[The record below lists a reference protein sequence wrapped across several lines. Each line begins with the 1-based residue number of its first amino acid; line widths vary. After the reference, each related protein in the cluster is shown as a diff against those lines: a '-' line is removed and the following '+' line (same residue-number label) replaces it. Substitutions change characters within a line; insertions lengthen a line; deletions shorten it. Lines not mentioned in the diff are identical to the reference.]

1 MKNNL
6 IFLILIIIPL
16 VLCSCKKENVIITSN
31 TCSIAETTGSKLY
44 FTMKANNDIIT
55 SISMNYLITPKA
67 LGITNEG
74 INSLEEIDNIT
85 LENIKK
91 DFIKELGLENNNQK
105 GIEVNVEFNENMI
118 LTIDANLKKSDIS
131 ILNKIGF
138 NIDSNNM
145 SLSKS
150 VSDFTKKGYS
160 CN

>member
-1 MKNNL
+1 MKKSY

-16 VLCSCKKENVIITSN
+16 MLCSCKKENVIITSN
-31 TCSIAETTGSKLY
+31 TCSITETTGSELN
-44 FTMKANNDIIT
+44 FSMKADNDIIT
-55 SISMNYLITPKA
+55 NISMIYIITPKA
-67 LGITNEG
+67 LGLTNEG

-85 LENIKK
+85 LEKIKK

-105 GIEVNVEFNENMI
+105 GIEVNVEFNKNMI
-118 LTIDANLKKSDIS
+118 VTIDANLKEADIS